1 MLKRAIIIL
10 PLLAVGVHSAF
21 ALDIIPS
28 NSNNYYQL
36 GGGSDVS
43 MPPVTDQQDI
53 TIGGDV
59 NTDLGFT
66 CDGFNPG
73 VSISNTINN
82 IKSSV
87 QGLKQSIISSA
98 TSAVGSMP
106 MYLLS
111 KSNKD
116 LYNLIQNTITGAEDT
131 FHLSMKSC
139 QDALN
144 QIKNGKSPYQDW
156 FSVSDSQG
164 WMNASKQAKQGQS
177 VDINDVKKQVTKNP
191 QKYGVPWV
199 HKNQNSGGTNGNQVP
214 IKVIYDVAIAGY
226 NVTVDPSLPLDSK
239 TTQATQGSGLARYW
253 QTADDAGKWAK
264 LVLGDITISA
274 EQGQDETTRGVGL
287 MTLVQTCPNGAT
299 NQLTCAKAI
308 AQNLQQIVASNSNP
322 SAEQLKS
329 VSSNEMMATVN
340 LINGIRNKDSEEQA
354 IAISK
359 WSQDVAL
366 QNVVDE
372 ALLMRRVLIAGS
384 QTKPVH
390 NLKPAMN
397 MVTTSLNQLDKDI
410 QNILFQ
416 FKVRK
421 ELMTNTAEAIIGDQ
435 QQSEAEAVNENTQ
448 TQQPQMTNGAVYKSN
463 Q

>member
-1 MLKRAIIIL
+1 MKRV
-10 PLLAVGVHSAF
+10 LLSTLSIGLTFQFGF

-28 NSNNYYQL
+28 NSNYYYQL

-66 CDGFNPG
+66 CDGFNPA

-82 IKSSV
+82 IESSI
-87 QGLKQSIISSA
+87 QGLSQSIIGSA
-98 TSAVGSMP
+98 TAAVGSMP

-111 KSNKD
+111 KSDKD
-116 LYNLIQNTITGAEDT
+116 LYNLIQNTMTGAEDT
-131 FHLSMKSC
+131 FHLSTKSC
-139 QDALN
+139 QDALD

-164 WMNASKQAKQGQS
+164 WLDASKQAQQGQS
-177 VDINDVKKQVTKNP
+177 IDINDVKQQVTKDP

-199 HKNQNSGGTNGNQVP
+199 HKSQNSGGTNGDQVP
-214 IKVIYDVAIAGY
+214 IKVIYDVVVAGY
-226 NVTVDPSLPLDSK
+226 NVTVDPSLPLDGK
-239 TTQATQGSGLARYW
+239 TTQASQGSGISRYW
-253 QTADDAGKWAK
+253 PTADDAGKWAS
-264 LVLGDITISA
+264 LVLGDITISS
-274 EQGQDETTRGVGL
+274 QPGSDDTTRGIGL
-287 MTLVQTCPNGAT
+287 MTLIQTCPDGAS
-299 NQLTCAKAI
+299 NDLTCAKTI
-308 AQNLQQIVASNSNP
+308 AQNLAEIISSSGMP

-329 VSSNEMMATVN
+329 VSSNELMATVN
-340 LINGIRNKDSEEQA
+340 LIEGIRNKDAEDQA

-372 ALLMRRVLIAGS
+372 ALLMRQVLIAGS

-390 NLKPAMN
+390 NLKPAMS

-416 FKVRK
+416 FNVRK
-421 ELMTNTAEAIIGDQ
+421 ALMTNTAEAIIGDQ
-435 QQSEAEAVNENTQ
+435 QQAEASAVNENTQ
-448 TQQPQMTNGAVYKSN
+448 TQQPQMTNGAVYKSS